1 VSESTPETRL
11 LQVLPQFKVQNLISE
26 LHLQIDSSDAR
37 RKKLPSLFMSS
48 CPAKYTMTTRRATTN
63 IRMYNEFK
71 LIREFKKPMNEWPL
85 TFFFVVLLALYPLR
99 NQLIWDA

>member
-1 VSESTPETRL
+1 
-11 LQVLPQFKVQNLISE
+11 
-26 LHLQIDSSDAR
+26 
-37 RKKLPSLFMSS
+37 
-48 CPAKYTMTTRRATTN
+48 MTTRRATTN

-71 LIREFKKPMNEWPL
+71 LIKEFKKPMNEGPL